1 MDTEMAEFILIDLYQ
16 QLPFLPSQMET
27 WSRERILRWLAIYGE
42 VYSIAD
48 HFEANE
54 QREHL
59 SWRRDHYYFCS
70 WVGLQTQFVLQGPGD
85 MFIPGTRRRAWVK
98 PRGGSY
104 ATG

>member
-27 WSRERILRWLAIYGE
+27 WSRERILRLLAIYGE

-48 HFEANE
+48 HFEDNE
-54 QREHL
+54 QRECL
-59 SWRRDHYYFCS
+59 SWRRDHSYFCS
-70 WVGLQTQFVLQGPGD
+70 WVGLQTGFVLRGPGD
-85 MFIPGTRRRAWVK
+85 MFIPGTRRRACVK